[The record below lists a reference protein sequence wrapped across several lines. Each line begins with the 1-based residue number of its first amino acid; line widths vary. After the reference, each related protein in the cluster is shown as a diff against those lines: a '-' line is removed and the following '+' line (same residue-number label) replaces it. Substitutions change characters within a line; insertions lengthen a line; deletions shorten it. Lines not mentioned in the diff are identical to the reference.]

1 MTSVNIELFIL
12 LHIINEIE
20 FNNDYEFLITFQ
32 FNLIFSLINE
42 EEYKYL

>member
-20 FNNDYEFLITFQ
+20 FNNDYEFLMTFQ

>member
-12 LHIINEIE
+12 LYIINEIE
-20 FNNDYEFLITFQ
+20 FNNDYEFLMTFQ

>member
-20 FNNDYEFLITFQ
+20 FNNDYEFLMTFQ

-42 EEYKYL
+42 EMYKYL